1 MKYVVKLIQA
11 NVISRNHRVY
21 TDEAIKKIM
30 HQLNTNSFPV
40 YKTLTDFYL
49 DDDLLK
55 QKNRIGTTLKKSYI
69 KDDCLYVEMDI
80 KADPPLNHVAFS
92 LTGKESLPTNDDQ
105 HKYKF
110 IFPEECSDYSY
121 RIAKPDEVKD
131 LFFCSDH
138 AYFNECNFKKKENL
152 TIDNE

>member
-30 HQLNTNSFPV
+30 HQFNTNSFPV
-40 YKTLTDFYL
+40 YKTLTEYF

-55 QKNRIGTTLKKSYI
+55 QKNRIGTTLKNSYI

-80 KADPPLNHVAFS
+80 KATPPLNNVAIS
-92 LTGKESLPTNDDQ
+92 LTGEESLPTSDDQ

-110 IFPEECSDYSY
+110 MFPEECSDYLY
-121 RIAKPDEVKD
+121 RIAKPAEVKD

-138 AYFNECNFKKKENL
+138 AYFKECNFKKKENL
-152 TIDNE
+152 IIDNE